1 MILRGELE
9 MTDYLNQVL
18 DLMDD
23 KFILEAAK
31 YNKDD
36 VATEQKDSA
45 TQNIAKEQ
53 KEKCRDIH

>member
-1 MILRGELE
+1 MILKGEPE

-31 YNKDD
+31 YNEDD
-36 VATEQKDSA
+36 VSTEQKDSTA
-45 TQNIAKEQ
+45 QNIVRAQQ
-53 KEKCRDIH
+53 KGCELQ

>member
-31 YNKDD
+31 YNEDD
-36 VATEQKDSA
+36 TSMEQKDSTA
-45 TQNIAKEQ
+45 QNIVRAQQ
-53 KEKCRDIH
+53 KGCELQ

>member
-1 MILRGELE
+1 